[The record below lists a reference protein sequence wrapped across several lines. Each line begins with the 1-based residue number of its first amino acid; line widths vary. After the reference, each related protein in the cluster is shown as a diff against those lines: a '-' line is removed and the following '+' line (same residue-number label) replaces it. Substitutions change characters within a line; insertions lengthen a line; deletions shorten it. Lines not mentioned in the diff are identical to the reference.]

1 MREACERLAQFC
13 ADHYVEADAESD
25 TDDVTVAQPPPL
37 EAGVTS
43 DVVRMA
49 GVAAE

>member
-13 ADHYVEADAESD
+13 ADHYVEADAEPD
-25 TDDVTVAQPPPL
+25 TDDVTAGQRSL
-37 EAGVTS
+37 ETGVTR

-49 GVAAE
+49 GVAAD